1 MQKDPV
7 LIIALGHEYRRD
19 DGFGAHVLRELL
31 KEAEGSCEAVFHTGD
46 VSDLLERWSH
56 RRVIVV
62 DASESQGAPG
72 RLHILKP
79 LLAPCLVAE
88 GSVSSHG
95 LGLAKT
101 IELGEVLG
109 KLPRELIVL
118 SVEGRDFGSGQG
130 LSSEVR
136 GAVDE
141 ALSQLKQLVIGEET
155 VHA

>member
-1 MQKDPV
+1 MEKDPF

-19 DGFGAHVLRELL
+19 DGFGAHVLRNLL
-31 KEAEGSCEAVFHTGD
+31 KEAEVSCEAVFHAGD
-46 VSDLLERWSH
+46 VSDLLERWNH
-56 RRVIVV
+56 RRVIVI

-79 LLAPCLVAE
+79 LLASCLVPE
-88 GSVSSHG
+88 GTVSSHG

-101 IELGEVLG
+101 IELGKVLG
-109 KLPRELIVL
+109 KSPRELIVL
-118 SVEGRDFGSGQG
+118 TVEGQDFGSGPG

-141 ALSQLKQLVIGEET
+141 ALSQLKKLVIGMET